1 MKYYAPDYFDK
12 FRCIAD
18 KCRHSCCIGWEID
31 IDEDTLALYD
41 TVGGEMGERLKEN
54 ICRDGDCAH
63 FILGKDGRC
72 PFLNKSKLCDLII
85 NLGDG
90 ALCDICADHPRFRNF
105 YSDRTEEGLGLS
117 CEEAARLILTNDDKV
132 CLVLTEDDGEEEK
145 QDPKELRFI
154 TIRDNIIEMLQDRR
168 VPLDMRLAWA
178 LEVLGAT
185 LPDINWES
193 IKNLYLGLER
203 LEDDWAEYLAKLT
216 AEPADIQTGLG
227 NAYEQLLVYLVY
239 RNLKSEDIAGTMKFC
254 AVSYLVIRRICDV
267 LGGMMGSLIEVSRR
281 YSSEI
286 EYSDEN
292 IEKIIS
298 AL

>member
-1 MKYYAPDYFDK
+1 M
-12 FRCIAD
+12 
-18 KCRHSCCIGWEID
+18 
-31 IDEDTLALYD
+31 ALYAIGD
-41 TVGGEMGERLKEN
+41 THLSLSAAKPMDVFGGRWENYVEKLKE
-54 ICRDGDCAH
+54 
-63 FILGKDGRC
+63 
-72 PFLNKSKLCDLII
+72 
-85 NLGDG
+85 
-90 ALCDICADHPRFRNF
+90 
-105 YSDRTEEGLGLS
+105 GLS
-117 CEEAARLILTNDDKV
+117 
-132 CLVLTEDDGEEEK
+132 VLTEDDGEEEK

-267 LGGMMGSLIEVSRR
+267 LGGMMGSLLEVSRR